1 VEWGWHELKKSFV
14 ISAIVEHKPGV
25 LHKIANMFSR
35 RGFNIDSLSVGETV
49 GRDLARMT
57 VTIKGDEPTAQQ
69 VIRQLEKLI
78 DVINVSMLDPDRTVQ
93 RELAL
98 IKLKIG
104 SPENRSMI
112 MDYTNIFRGR
122 IIDVSTDSVVIEI
135 TGTPDKMNAFI
146 SLTSRFG
153 ILEIARTGI
162 TALPRGM
169 GSIPIEV
176 ENKGEGIW

>member
-1 VEWGWHELKKSFV
+1 V
-14 ISAIVEHKPGV
+14 
-25 LHKIANMFSR
+25 
-35 RGFNIDSLSVGETV
+35 
-49 GRDLARMT
+49 
-57 VTIKGDEPTAQQ
+57 
-69 VIRQLEKLI
+69 
-78 DVINVSMLDPDRTVQ
+78 LDPDRTVQ

-104 SPENRSMI
+104 KPEDRSMI

-122 IIDVSTDSVVIEI
+122 IIDVSTDSVVVEI

-146 SLTSRFG
+146 SLSSSFG

-162 TALPRGM
+162 TALSRGM
-169 GSIPIEV
+169 GSIQV

>member
-1 VEWGWHELKKSFV
+1 VEKSFI

-35 RGFNIDSLSVGETV
+35 RGFNIDSLSVGETA
-49 GRDLARMT
+49 GPDLARMT
-57 VTIKGDEPTAQQ
+57 ITIKGDDTTAQQ
-69 VIRQLEKLI
+69 LVRQLSKLI
-78 DVINVSMLDPDRTVQ
+78 DVINVGMLDPDRTVQ

-98 IKLKIG
+98 IKLKIAK
-104 SPENRSMI
+104 PEDRSMI

-122 IIDVSTDSVVIEI
+122 IIDVSTDSVVVEI

-146 SLTSRFG
+146 SLSSSFG

-162 TALPRGM
+162 TALSRGM
-169 GSIPIEV
+169 GSIQV
-176 ENKGEGIW
+176 ENKSEGIW

>member
-1 VEWGWHELKKSFV
+1 MEKNFL

-49 GRDLARMT
+49 GQELARMT
-57 VTIKGDEPTAQQ
+57 ITIKGDEPTAEQL
-69 VIRQLEKLI
+69 IRQLGKLI
-78 DVINVSMLDPDRTVQ
+78 DVINVTALDPQGVVE

-98 IKLKIG
+98 IKLKLG
-104 SPENRSMI
+104 TPEDRSTI

-122 IIDVSTDSVVIEI
+122 IVDVATDSVIVEI

-146 SLTSRFG
+146 NLTSRFG
-153 ILEIARTGI
+153 IVEIARTGI
-162 TALPRGM
+162 TALSRGPA
-169 GSIPIEV
+169 SIAI
-176 ENKGEGIW
+176 ENKGEERW

>member
-1 VEWGWHELKKSFV
+1 MERSFI

-35 RGFNIDSLSVGETV
+35 RGFNIDSLSVGETI
-49 GRDLARMT
+49 GPDLARMT
-57 VTIKGDEPTAQQ
+57 ITIKGDEATAQQ
-69 VIRQLEKLI
+69 VIRQLAKLI
-78 DVINVSMLDPDRTVQ
+78 DVINVDTLDPDRTVQ

-104 SPENRSMI
+104 KPEDRSMI

-122 IIDVSTDSVVIEI
+122 IIDVSTDSVVVEI

-146 SLTSRFG
+146 SLSSSFG

-162 TALPRGM
+162 TALSRGM
-169 GSIPIEV
+169 RSIPVEV